1 MFCDTELK
9 FVAWLKKNG
18 LDPEDPSLTLGHPRV
33 ASVNLS
39 KSFHTEDSKTIQ
51 NIINQHLDVY
61 QIKTSD
67 ANLTLDYRW
76 SDDNYKDIQVNL
88 LH

>member
-1 MFCDTELK
+1 M
-9 FVAWLKKNG
+9 
-18 LDPEDPSLTLGHPRV
+18 DPEDPSLTLGHPRV
-33 ASVNLS
+33 ASVNLL
-39 KSFHTEDSKTIQ
+39 KSFNTEDSKTIQ
-51 NIINQHLDVY
+51 NIINQHLDVH

>member
-1 MFCDTELK
+1 MKTLIMVLLCS
-9 FVAWLKKNG
+9 FVFTQ
-18 LDPEDPSLTLGHPRV
+18 EICYFTLPNFQHF
-33 ASVNLS
+33 
-39 KSFHTEDSKTIQ
+39 KEQIMQ
-51 NIINQHLDVY
+51 IILVESNDVH